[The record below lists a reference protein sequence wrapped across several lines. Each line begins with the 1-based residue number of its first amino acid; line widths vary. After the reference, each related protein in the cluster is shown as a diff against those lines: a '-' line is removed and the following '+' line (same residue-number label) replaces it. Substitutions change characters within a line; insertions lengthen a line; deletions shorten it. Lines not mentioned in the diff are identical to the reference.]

1 MSETTPYD
9 EDRAA
14 HSRQGLARLVL
25 SDHAK
30 DVADSAAGLVGT
42 RHDAY
47 TGLGGRV
54 SQAQQL
60 VELAERSLASAVIYE
75 VERGS
80 SWAQVAAYLGISA
93 DEARERYAPA
103 VRKWNTAFEEP
114 YKLDET
120 GRKRI
125 PQLPT
130 AAYDPAWAC
139 AQLDQWAF
147 LQRIGIDG
155 DQAVSSGLVMAHSPD
170 GQDAA
175 AEEN

>member
-9 EDRAA
+9 NDRAA
-14 HSRQGLARLVL
+14 YSRHGLARLVL
-25 SDHAK
+25 SDHAR
-30 DVADSAAGLVGT
+30 DVADGAAGLVGT
-42 RHDAY
+42 RHDAD
-47 TGLGGRV
+47 TGLAGRV

-60 VELAERSLASAVIYE
+60 IELAEQTLVSAVIYE

-93 DEARERYAPA
+93 DEARERYTPA
-103 VRKWNTAFEEP
+103 LHKWNTAFEEP

-139 AQLDQWAF
+139 TQLDRWAF
-147 LQRIGIDG
+147 LQRIGINDE
-155 DQAVSSGLVMAHSPD
+155 QAVSANLVMAGTVDEQNPE
-170 GQDAA
+170 